1 VVTKPAK
8 PILIAIVGE
17 TASGKSALA
26 LDLAEKYNGEI
37 ICADSR
43 TVYQGMDIGTAKPT
57 LEDQDRIPHHLL
69 DIGSPDQ
76 RFTAADFKVQAEAA
90 IQNITR
96 RNKLPFLVGGT
107 GLYVDS
113 VLFDFEFGGKADEA
127 LRAELEVLDNDELQ
141 KRATQLG
148 ISPDT
153 VNFQNR
159 RHLVRAI
166 ERGGMVVQKKLIR
179 SNSLVIGLSV
189 EREKLEERIR
199 LRINEQLKDGLEEEV
214 ERLVKHYGWQCE
226 ALSAIGYKE
235 WQGYFAGEQT
245 LQQTEDLLYK
255 HTVQYAKRQR
265 TWFKRN
271 NEIQWA
277 ADKKQAD
284 RLIGQFLLQ

>member
-1 VVTKPAK
+1 VVTTPAK
-8 PILIAIVGE
+8 PALVAIVGE

-43 TVYQGMDIGTAKPT
+43 TVYRGMDIGTAKPT
-57 LEDQDRIPHHLL
+57 LEDQKRVPHHLL
-69 DIGSPDQ
+69 DVVSPDQ
-76 RFTAADFKVQAEAA
+76 RFTAADFKAQAEAA
-90 IQNITR
+90 IQDIAR

-113 VLFDFEFGGKADEA
+113 VLFDFEFGGKADQA
-127 LRAELEVLDNDELQ
+127 LRSELEVLDNNELQ
-141 KRATQLG
+141 KRATKLG
-148 ISPDT
+148 ISPDAI
-153 VNFQNR
+153 NFQNR

-166 ERGGMVVQKKLIR
+166 ERGGIVVQKKLIR
-179 SNSLVIGLSV
+179 PDSLVIEISV
-189 EREKLEERIR
+189 ERENLKERIR
-199 LRINEQLKDGLEEEV
+199 LRINQQLKDGLELEV
-214 ERLVKHYGWQCE
+214 KQFAKRYGWQCE

-245 LQQTEDLLYK
+245 LEQTEELLCK

-271 NEIQWA
+271 REINWISGPE
-277 ADKKQAD
+277 QAD
-284 RLIGQFLLQ
+284 RLIARFLLQ